1 MAHSYVKDYPI
12 FFHQENNSITGRKGV
27 ELQEKELASDILNK
41 YLSMEVVG
49 HWLAS
54 EGG

>member
-1 MAHSYVKDYPI
+1 MGHCHVKHYPI
-12 FFHQENNSITGRKGV
+12 FFHQENRSKTGRKGV
-27 ELQEKELASDILNK
+27 ELQEKEAASDILNR
-41 YLSMEVVG
+41 YLRMEVVG